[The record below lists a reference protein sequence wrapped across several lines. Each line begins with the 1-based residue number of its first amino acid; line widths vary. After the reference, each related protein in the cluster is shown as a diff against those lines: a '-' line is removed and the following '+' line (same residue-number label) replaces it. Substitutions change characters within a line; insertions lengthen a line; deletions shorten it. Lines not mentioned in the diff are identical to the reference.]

1 MNNSPS
7 LMWLFFS
14 FRGRI
19 ARQSFFLGVL
29 FLFLPQI
36 FLVLQ
41 IAGSVEDSVEMVFWA
56 LFWMA
61 SMAITIWPILALFT
75 KRLHDLSLTGG
86 LSILAFIPSVN
97 WIAFLVLACLPSKQE
112 INQYGP
118 PPFSKPKNSEDV

>member
-41 IAGSVEDSVEMVFWA
+41 IAGSAEDSAEMIFWA
-56 LFWMA
+56 LLWMA
-61 SMAITIWPILALFT
+61 SIAITIWPILALFT

-112 INQYGP
+112 INQYGS
-118 PPFSKPKNSEDV
+118 PPFSKPKNPEDV